1 MASDAGLKKGDLVV
15 KINDTLTENL
25 PNEELRKIMRERYG
39 DNIPYDELMISP
51 GQLYDSP
58 SLITVYSNEK

>member
-1 MASDAGLKKGDLVV
+1 
-15 KINDTLTENL
+15 
-25 PNEELRKIMRERYG
+25 MRERYG
-39 DNIPYDELMISP
+39 ENIPFDELMISP